1 MSTWAV
7 FAQVEKHQMLNKDQN
22 QDVGNSA
29 TAIQAG
35 GSVTVINVGV
45 TPFEARAIALDVAKA
60 TFYEL
65 TGAAKETAA
74 IRVEE
79 ITDQVIKKLEKDFPA
94 GLQKAKDPDFQ
105 YALFTVQKEYARNG
119 DKDLGDLLVD
129 LLVDRSKQDQRDILQ
144 IVLNESLSTAPKLTD
159 THLAALAVIFL
170 FKYTQNH
177 NVGNHQ
183 KFGEFLDQHLLP
195 FAAKLS
201 KNQAGYQ
208 HLEFSG
214 CGSISLSGNSLEGLL
229 GTVYQGQFL
238 KGFDQSEIV
247 NRAISV
253 GLDSRFFIPCLN
265 DMSKLQVNANSKE
278 NLEKYLDA
286 QGGSPEDRAKILEL
300 FDLGKMSEPEIREKL
315 IAIRPY
321 MAGVFET
328 WNNSAMKTFT
338 LTSVGMAI
346 GHANIKRLI
355 GEFASLA
362 IWIN

>member
-1 MSTWAV
+1 
-7 FAQVEKHQMLNKDQN
+7 MLNKDQS

-45 TPFEARAIALDVAKA
+45 TSSEARAIALDVARA

-65 TGAAKETAA
+65 TGAAKDTAS

-170 FKYTQNH
+170 FKYTQDH
-177 NVGNHQ
+177 RVGNHQ
-183 KFGEFLDQHLLP
+183 TFGEYLDKHLFP
-195 FAAKLS
+195 FVLKLS
-201 KNQAGYQ
+201 KNRAGYQ

-214 CGSISLSGNSLEGLL
+214 CGSVGLAGNSLEGIL
-229 GTVYQGQFL
+229 GTTYQGQFL
-238 KGFDQSEIV
+238 KGFDLSEIAS
-247 NRAISV
+247 RAISV
-253 GLDSRFFIPCLN
+253 GPDSRFFIPCLN
-265 DMSKLQVNANSKE
+265 DMSKLQVRANSKE

-286 QGGSPEDRAKILEL
+286 EGVSPEDRAKIVEL
-300 FDLGKMSEPEIREKL
+300 FDLGKMSESEIKEKV
-315 IAIRPY
+315 IALRPY
-321 MAGVFET
+321 MAEVFDIWT
-328 WNNSAMKTFT
+328 NSPMQTFT

-355 GEFASLA
+355 GEFASLS
-362 IWIN
+362 IWVN

>member
-1 MSTWAV
+1 
-7 FAQVEKHQMLNKDQN
+7 MLNKDQN
-22 QDVGNSA
+22 QDIGNGA

-35 GSVTVINVGV
+35 GSVTVVNVGV
-45 TPFEARAIALDVAKA
+45 TSSEARQIALDVAKA

-65 TGAAKETAA
+65 TGAAKETASV
-74 IRVEE
+74 RVEE

-105 YALFTVQKEYARNG
+105 YALYTVQKEYARNG

-144 IVLNESLSTAPKLTD
+144 IVLNESLATAPKLTD

-170 FKYTQNH
+170 FKYTQNL
-177 NVGNHQ
+177 VIGNHQ
-183 KFGEFLDQHLLP
+183 MFGDYLDKHLLP
-195 FAAKLS
+195 FVSKLS
-201 KNQAGYQ
+201 KNHAGYQ
-208 HLEFSG
+208 HLQFSG
-214 CGSISLSGNSLEGLL
+214 CGSIGLGGNSLEDIL

-238 KGFDQSEIV
+238 KGFDQSEIA

-253 GLDSRFFIPCLN
+253 GVDARFFIPCLN
-265 DMSKLQVNANSKE
+265 DATKLQVKANSKE
-278 NLEKYLDA
+278 NLEKLLDA
-286 QGGSPEDRAKILEL
+286 QGVSSEDRAKILGL
-300 FDLGKMSEPEIREKL
+300 FDLGKMSEPEIKEKL

-321 MAGVFET
+321 MAEVFEIWT
-328 WNNSAMKTFT
+328 NSPMQTFT

>member
-1 MSTWAV
+1 
-7 FAQVEKHQMLNKDQN
+7 MLNKDQN
-22 QDVGNSA
+22 QDVGNGA

-35 GSVTVINVGV
+35 GNVTVINAGV
-45 TPFEARAIALDVAKA
+45 TSAEARAIALDVARA

-65 TGAAKETAA
+65 TGAAKETATT
-74 IRVEE
+74 RVEE

-119 DKDLGDLLVD
+119 DKNLGDLLVD

-170 FKYTQNH
+170 FKYTQNFG
-177 NVGNHQ
+177 VGNHQ
-183 KFGEFLDQHLLP
+183 MVGEYLDKHLLP
-195 FAAKLS
+195 FASKLS

-214 CGSISLSGNSLEGLL
+214 CGSIGLGGNSLEGIF
-229 GTVYQGQFL
+229 GTTYQGQFL
-238 KGFDQSEIV
+238 KGFDQTEIT

-253 GLDSRFFIPCLN
+253 GLDARFFIPCLN
-265 DMSKLQVNANSKE
+265 DQSKVQVKANSKE
-278 NLEKYLDA
+278 SLEKYLNA
-286 QGGSPEDRAKILEL
+286 QGVSAEDRAKILEL

-321 MAGVFET
+321 MADVFEIWT
-328 WNNSAMKTFT
+328 NSPMQTFT

>member
-1 MSTWAV
+1 
-7 FAQVEKHQMLNKDQN
+7 MLNKDQN
-22 QDVGNSA
+22 QDIGNNA

-35 GSVTVINVGV
+35 GSVTVVNVGV
-45 TPFEARAIALDVAKA
+45 TSSEARAIALDVAKA

-65 TGAAKETAA
+65 TGAAKDTASL
-74 IRVEE
+74 RVEE
-79 ITDQVIKKLEKDFPA
+79 ITNQVIEKLEKDFPA

-129 LLVDRSKQDQRDILQ
+129 LLVDRSKHDQRDILQ

-170 FKYTQNH
+170 FKYTQH
-177 NVGNHQ
+177 LGIGNHQ
-183 KFGEFLDQHLLP
+183 VLGEYLDKHLLP
-195 FAAKLS
+195 FVPKLS
-201 KNQAGYQ
+201 KNRAGYQ

-214 CGSISLSGNSLEGLL
+214 CGSIGLGGNTLEGIF

-238 KGFDQSEIV
+238 KGFDQSEV
-247 NRAISV
+247 TNRAISG

-265 DMSKLQVNANSKE
+265 DQSKLQVNANSKE
-278 NLEKYLDA
+278 NLEKWLDT
-286 QGGSPEDRAKILEL
+286 QGVSSEDRAKILEL
-300 FDLGKMSEPEIREKL
+300 FDLGKMSESEIKDKL

-321 MAGVFET
+321 MAEVFEAWT
-328 WNNSAMKTFT
+328 NSAMQTFT

>member
-1 MSTWAV
+1 
-7 FAQVEKHQMLNKDQN
+7 MLNKDQS
-22 QDVGNSA
+22 QDVGGGA

-35 GSVTVINVGV
+35 GNVTVVNAGV
-45 TPFEARAIALDVAKA
+45 TSTEARQIALDVAKA

-65 TGAAKETAA
+65 TGAAKEIASV
-74 IRVEE
+74 RVEE

-105 YALFTVQKEYARNG
+105 YALYTVQKEYARNG

-144 IVLNESLSTAPKLTD
+144 IVLNESLATAPKLTD

-170 FKYTQNH
+170 FKYTQNFGI
-177 NVGNHQ
+177 GNHQ
-183 KFGEFLDQHLLP
+183 MFGDYLDKHLLP
-195 FAAKLS
+195 FVPKLS
-201 KNQAGYQ
+201 KNHAGYQ
-208 HLEFSG
+208 HLQFSG
-214 CGSISLSGNSLEGLL
+214 CGSIGLAGNSLEGIL
-229 GTVYQGQFL
+229 GRVYQGQFL
-238 KGFDQSEIV
+238 KGFDQSEIA
-247 NRAISV
+247 NRAISFGV
-253 GLDSRFFIPCLN
+253 DSRLFIPCLN
-265 DMSKLQVNANSKE
+265 DATKWQVKANNNE
-278 NLEKYLDA
+278 NLEKHLDA
-286 QGGSPEDRAKILEL
+286 EGVSSEDRAKILAL
-300 FDLGKMSEPEIREKL
+300 FDLGKMSEPEIKEKL

-321 MAGVFET
+321 MAEVFEI
-328 WNNSAMKTFT
+328 WSNSPMQTFT

>member
-1 MSTWAV
+1 
-7 FAQVEKHQMLNKDQN
+7 MLNKDQS
-22 QDVGNSA
+22 QDVGNGA

-35 GSVTVINVGV
+35 GSVTVINVGM
-45 TPFEARAIALDVAKA
+45 TSSEAREIALDVARA

-65 TGAAKETAA
+65 TGAAKDTAS

-79 ITDQVIKKLEKDFPA
+79 ITDLVIKKLEKDFPA

-119 DKDLGDLLVD
+119 DKNLGDLLVD

-170 FKYTQNH
+170 FKYTQH
-177 NVGNHQ
+177 HGVGNHQ
-183 KFGEFLDQHLLP
+183 TFGEYLDKHLLP
-195 FAAKLS
+195 FVSKLS
-201 KNQAGYQ
+201 KNRAGYQ

-214 CGSISLSGNSLEGLL
+214 CGSVGLAGNSLESIL
-229 GTVYQGQFL
+229 GTTYQGQFL
-238 KGFDQSEIV
+238 KGFDQSEIAS
-247 NRAISV
+247 RAISV
-253 GLDSRFFIPCLN
+253 GPDSRFFIPCLN
-265 DMSKLQVNANSKE
+265 DLSKLQVRANSKE

-286 QGGSPEDRAKILEL
+286 EGVPPEDRAKIVEL
-300 FDLGKMSEPEIREKL
+300 FDLGKMSESEIKEKV

-321 MAGVFET
+321 MTEVFEIWT
-328 WNNSAMKTFT
+328 NSSMQTFT

-355 GEFASLA
+355 GEFASLS

>member
-1 MSTWAV
+1 
-7 FAQVEKHQMLNKDQN
+7 MLNRDQN

-45 TPFEARAIALDVAKA
+45 TSAEARAIALDVARA

-65 TGAAKETAA
+65 TGAAKETAS

-79 ITDQVIKKLEKDFPA
+79 ITDLVIKKLEKDFPD
-94 GLQKAKDPDFQ
+94 GLKKAKDPDFQ

-119 DKDLGDLLVD
+119 NIDLGDLLVD

-177 NVGNHQ
+177 AIGNHQ
-183 KFGEFLDQHLLP
+183 IFGEYLDKHLLP
-195 FAAKLS
+195 FVSKLS
-201 KNQAGYQ
+201 KNHAGYQ

-214 CGSISLSGNSLEGLL
+214 CGSIRLAGNSLEGIL
-229 GTVYQGQFL
+229 GTLYQGQFL
-238 KGFDQSEIV
+238 KGFDQPEVES
-247 NRAISV
+247 RSISV

-265 DMSKLQVNANSKE
+265 DDSKLQVKANSKE
-278 NLEKYLDA
+278 ILEKHLDA
-286 QGGSPEDRAKILEL
+286 QRVPKEDRVKILQL
-300 FDLGKMSEPEIREKL
+300 FELGKMSEPEIKEKL

-321 MAGVFET
+321 MADVFEIWT
-328 WNNSAMKTFT
+328 NSPMRAFT

>member
-1 MSTWAV
+1 
-7 FAQVEKHQMLNKDQN
+7 MLSNDQS

-35 GSVTVINVGV
+35 GSVTVINVGI
-45 TPFEARAIALDVAKA
+45 TAAEARAIALDVARA

-65 TGAAKETAA
+65 TGAAKDTAS

-159 THLAALAVIFL
+159 THLAALAVVFL

-177 NVGNHQ
+177 GVGNHQ
-183 KFGEFLDQHLLP
+183 TFGEYLDKQLFP
-195 FAAKLS
+195 FVSKLS
-201 KNQAGYQ
+201 RNKAGYQ
-208 HLEFSG
+208 HLEFTG
-214 CGSISLSGNSLEGLL
+214 CGSIGLAVNSLEGIL
-229 GTVYQGQFL
+229 GTTYQGQFL
-238 KGFDQSEIV
+238 KGFDLSEIAS
-247 NRAISV
+247 RAISV
-253 GLDSRFFIPCLN
+253 GPDSRFFLPCLN
-265 DMSKLQVNANSKE
+265 DVSKLQVRANSKE
-278 NLEKYLDA
+278 NLERYLDA
-286 QGGSPEDRAKILEL
+286 EGVSLEDRARIVEL
-300 FDLGKMSEPEIREKL
+300 FDLGKMSESEIKEKVIDL
-315 IAIRPY
+315 RPY
-321 MAGVFET
+321 MAEVFDIWT
-328 WNNSAMKTFT
+328 NSPMQTFT

-355 GEFASLA
+355 GEFASLSR
-362 IWIN
+362 WVN

>member
-1 MSTWAV
+1 
-7 FAQVEKHQMLNKDQN
+7 MLNKDQN
-22 QDVGNSA
+22 QDVGNGA

-35 GSVTVINVGV
+35 GSVTVVNVGV
-45 TPFEARAIALDVAKA
+45 TSSEARQIALDVAKA

-74 IRVEE
+74 VRVEE

-105 YALFTVQKEYARNG
+105 YALYTVQKEYARNG

-144 IVLNESLSTAPKLTD
+144 IVLNESLATAPKLTE

-170 FKYTQNH
+170 FKYTQNFGI
-177 NVGNHQ
+177 GNHQ
-183 KFGEFLDQHLLP
+183 MFADYLDKHLLP
-195 FAAKLS
+195 FVSKLS
-201 KNQAGYQ
+201 KNHAGYQ
-208 HLEFSG
+208 HLQFSG
-214 CGSISLSGNSLEGLL
+214 CGSIGLGGNRLESIL

-238 KGFDQSEIV
+238 KGFDQSEIA
-247 NRAISV
+247 NRDFSAGISHQ
-253 GLDSRFFIPCLN
+253 FFIPCLN
-265 DMSKLQVNANSKE
+265 DSAKLQVNANSKE
-278 NLEKYLDA
+278 NLEKLLDA
-286 QGGSPEDRAKILEL
+286 KGVSSEDRAKIIEL
-300 FDLGKMSEPEIREKL
+300 FDLGKMSEPEIKEKL

-321 MAGVFET
+321 MAEVFEIWT
-328 WNNSAMKTFT
+328 NSPMQNFT

-355 GEFASLA
+355 GEFASLE

>member
-1 MSTWAV
+1 
-7 FAQVEKHQMLNKDQN
+7 MLNKDQS

-35 GSVTVINVGV
+35 GSVTINVGV
-45 TPFEARAIALDVAKA
+45 TSSEARAIALDVARA

-65 TGAAKETAA
+65 TGAAKDTAS

-170 FKYTQNH
+170 FKYTQNYG
-177 NVGNHQ
+177 VGNHQ
-183 KFGEFLDQHLLP
+183 IFGEYLDKHLLP
-195 FAAKLS
+195 FVSKLS

-214 CGSISLSGNSLEGLL
+214 CGSIGFGGNSLEDIL
-229 GTVYQGQFL
+229 GTSYQGQFL
-238 KGFDQSEIV
+238 KGFDQSEIAT
-247 NRAISV
+247 RAIGV
-253 GLDSRFFIPCLN
+253 GLDSRFFNLCLN
-265 DMSKLQVNANSKE
+265 DLTKLQVKANSKE
-278 NLEKYLDA
+278 ILERRLDA
-286 QGGSPEDRAKILEL
+286 EGVSPEDRAKILEL
-300 FDLGKMSEPEIREKL
+300 FDLGKMSESEIKEKL

-321 MAGVFET
+321 MTEVFDT
-328 WNNSAMKTFT
+328 WNNSPMQTFT

-355 GEFASLA
+355 GEFASLS

>member
-1 MSTWAV
+1 
-7 FAQVEKHQMLNKDQN
+7 MLNKDQN

-45 TPFEARAIALDVAKA
+45 TSAEARAIALDVARA
-60 TFYEL
+60 TFCEL
-65 TGAAKETAA
+65 TGAAKETAS

-79 ITDQVIKKLEKDFPA
+79 ITDQVIKKLEKDFPD
-94 GLQKAKDPDFQ
+94 GLQKAKGPDFQ

-119 DKDLGDLLVD
+119 DKNLGDLLVD

-170 FKYTQNH
+170 FKYTQNFGI
-177 NVGNHQ
+177 GNHQ
-183 KFGEFLDQHLLP
+183 TFGEYLDKHLLP
-195 FAAKLS
+195 FVSKLS
-201 KNQAGYQ
+201 KNHAGYQ

-214 CGSISLSGNSLEGLL
+214 CGSIGLAGNSLEGIL
-229 GTVYQGQFL
+229 GTLYQGQFL
-238 KGFDQSEIV
+238 NGFDQSEIES
-247 NRAISV
+247 RAISV

-265 DMSKLQVNANSKE
+265 DASKLQVNANSKE
-278 NLEKYLDA
+278 ILEKHLDA
-286 QGGSPEDRAKILEL
+286 QGVPPEDRAKVLQL
-300 FDLGKMSEPEIREKL
+300 FDLGKMSEPEIKEKL

-321 MAGVFET
+321 MADVFEIWT
-328 WNNSAMKTFT
+328 NSPMQTFT

>member
-1 MSTWAV
+1 
-7 FAQVEKHQMLNKDQN
+7 MLNKEQH
-22 QDVGNSA
+22 QGVGNGA

-35 GSVTVINVGV
+35 GNITLNVGV
-45 TPFEARAIALDVAKA
+45 TSIEARAIALDVAKA

-65 TGAAKETAA
+65 VGQAKEIAA

-79 ITDQVIKKLEKDFPA
+79 ITDQVIKKLEKDFPE
-94 GLQKAKDPDFQ
+94 GIQKAIDPDFQ

-159 THLAALAVIFL
+159 NHLAALAVIFQ
-170 FKYTQNH
+170 FKYTQCYDI
-177 NVGNHQ
+177 GNHQ
-183 KFGEFLDQHLLP
+183 QFGEYLDKRVLP
-195 FAAKLS
+195 FVSKLS
-201 KNQAGYQ
+201 RNQAGYQ

-214 CGSISLSGNSLEGLL
+214 CGSIGISGTSLEDIL
-229 GTVYQGQFL
+229 GTLYQGQFL
-238 KGFDQSEIV
+238 KGFDQSEIS
-247 NRAISV
+247 NRVISV
-253 GLDSRFFIPCLN
+253 GLDCRFFIPCLN
-265 DMSKLQVNANSKE
+265 DTSKLQVKANSKAT
-278 NLEKYLDA
+278 LEKSLDVHA
-286 QGGSPEDRAKILEL
+286 ICSEDRTKILEL
-300 FDLGKMSEPEIREKL
+300 FNLGRMSEPEVKDKL

-321 MAGVFET
+321 MANVFEIWT
-328 WNNSAMKTFT
+328 NSPMQTFT
-338 LTSVGMAI
+338 LTSVGIAI

>member
-1 MSTWAV
+1 L
-7 FAQVEKHQMLNKDQN
+7 LNKDQS

-35 GSVTVINVGV
+35 GSVTLINVGV
-45 TPFEARAIALDVAKA
+45 TSSEVRAIALDVARA

-65 TGAAKETAA
+65 TGAAKETAT

-79 ITDQVIKKLEKDFPA
+79 ITDQVIKKLEKDFSA
-94 GLQKAKDPDFQ
+94 GLQKAIDPDFQ
-105 YALFTVQKEYARNG
+105 YALFTVQKEYARSG

-170 FKYTQNH
+170 FRYTQSFS
-177 NVGNHQ
+177 VGNHQ
-183 KFGEFLDQHLLP
+183 MFGEYLDTHLSP
-195 FAAKLS
+195 FVSKLS

-214 CGSISLSGNSLEGLL
+214 CGSIGLGRNSLEGIL

-238 KGFDQSEIV
+238 KGFDQSEIA

-253 GLDSRFFIPCLN
+253 GLDSRFFISCLN
-265 DMSKLQVNANSKE
+265 DMSKLQVKANSKE
-278 NLEKYLDA
+278 MLEKHLDE
-286 QGGSPEDRAKILEL
+286 QGVSPEDRVQILEL
-300 FDLGKMSEPEIREKL
+300 FDLGKMSEPEIKEKF

-321 MAGVFET
+321 MAEVFEIWT
-328 WNNSAMKTFT
+328 KSPMGTFT

-346 GHANIKRLI
+346 GHANIKRLV
-355 GEFASLA
+355 GEFANLA

>member
-1 MSTWAV
+1 
-7 FAQVEKHQMLNKDQN
+7 MLNKDQN

-45 TPFEARAIALDVAKA
+45 TSAEARAIALDVAKA

-65 TGAAKETAA
+65 KGAAKETAS

-79 ITDQVIKKLEKDFPA
+79 ITDQVIKKLEKDFPE
-94 GLQKAKDPDFQ
+94 GLKKAKDPDFQ

-144 IVLNESLSTAPKLTD
+144 IVLNESLSTAPKLTGA
-159 THLAALAVIFL
+159 HLAALAAIFL
-170 FKYTQNH
+170 FKYTQYCG
-177 NVGNHQ
+177 VGNHQ
-183 KFGEFLDQHLLP
+183 TFGEYLDKHLLP
-195 FAAKLS
+195 FVSKLT

-214 CGSISLSGNSLEGLL
+214 CGSIGLAGNSLEGIL
-229 GTVYQGQFL
+229 GTTYQGQFL
-238 KGFDQSEIV
+238 KGFDQSEIES
-247 NRAISV
+247 RAISV

-265 DMSKLQVNANSKE
+265 DTTKLQVKANSKE
-278 NLEKYLDA
+278 TLEKLLDT
-286 QGGSPEDRAKILEL
+286 QGLSPEDRAKILQL
-300 FDLGKMSEPEIREKL
+300 FDLGKMSGPEIKEKL

-321 MAGVFET
+321 MAEVLET
-328 WNNSAMKTFT
+328 WSNSPMQTFT

-355 GEFASLA
+355 GEFASLS